1 MIAPL
6 DETAVLGTGGH
17 GDIIRCACVRCFLLL
32 YLKKFEDS
40 TMKIVFDSRSGT
52 YFAFCKAGG
61 KPCLG
66 FSKSRVEA
74 MNFCYEL
81 VREADT
87 SALQKKGVS

>member
-1 MIAPL
+1 
-6 DETAVLGTGGH
+6 
-17 GDIIRCACVRCFLLL
+17 
-32 YLKKFEDS
+32 
-40 TMKIVFDSRSGT
+40 MKIVFDSQQGL

-81 VREADT
+81 LLEADT
-87 SALQKKGVS
+87 SVQQKEQA